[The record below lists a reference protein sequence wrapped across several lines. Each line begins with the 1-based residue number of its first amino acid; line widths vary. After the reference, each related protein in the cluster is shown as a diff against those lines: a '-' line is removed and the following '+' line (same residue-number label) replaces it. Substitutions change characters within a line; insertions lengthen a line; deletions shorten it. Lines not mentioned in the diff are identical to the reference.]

1 MNEMSKTNAAV
12 MRTPLGRVRGLG
24 SAKSG
29 THHWW
34 MQRVTSI
41 ALLPLTLWFVVSM
54 LSLAGASFAQTRAFL
69 AWPVNAVL
77 MLALIGLTF
86 HHIAAG
92 LQVVVEDYV
101 RKDMQRRPAR
111 HQGRLLAHGAGLCL
125 RRAARR
131 LYVSAF
137 HPSSKPKVS
146 ILWPSERLR

>member
-1 MNEMSKTNAAV
+1 MNDMSKTNAAV

-101 RKDMQRRPAR
+101 RKDMQRIGA
-111 HQGRLLAHGAGLCL
+111 LLVIKGGCWLMAL
-125 RRAARR
+125 
-131 LYVSAF
+131 VSAF
-137 HPSSKPKVS
+137 AV
-146 ILWPSERLR
+146 LRVAFT

>member
-101 RKDMQRRPAR
+101 RKDMQRIAA
-111 HQGRLLAHGAGLCL
+111 LLVIKGGCWLMALVCAFAVL
-125 RRAARR
+125 R
-131 LYVSAF
+131 VAF
-137 HPSSKPKVS
+137 T
-146 ILWPSERLR
+146 

>member
-77 MLALIGLTF
+77 MLALVGLTF

-101 RKDMQRRPAR
+101 RKDMQRIAA
-111 HQGRLLAHGAGLCL
+111 LLVIKGGCWLMALVCAFAVL
-125 RRAARR
+125 R
-131 LYVSAF
+131 VAF
-137 HPSSKPKVS
+137 T
-146 ILWPSERLR
+146 

>member
-1 MNEMSKTNAAV
+1 MNDMSKTNPAV

-54 LSLAGASFAQTRAFL
+54 LSLAGASYAQTRAFL

-92 LQVVVEDYV
+92 LQVVVEDYL
-101 RKDMQRRPAR
+101 RKDMQRIAA
-111 HQGRLLAHGAGLCL
+111 LLVIKGGCWLMALVCAFAVL
-125 RRAARR
+125 R
-131 LYVSAF
+131 VAF
-137 HPSSKPKVS
+137 T
-146 ILWPSERLR
+146 

>member
-101 RKDMQRRPAR
+101 RKEMQRIAA
-111 HQGRLLAHGAGLCL
+111 LLVIKGGCWLMALVCAFAVL
-125 RRAARR
+125 R
-131 LYVSAF
+131 VAF
-137 HPSSKPKVS
+137 T
-146 ILWPSERLR
+146 

>member
-1 MNEMSKTNAAV
+1 MNDMSKTNPAV

-54 LSLAGASFAQTRAFL
+54 LSLAGASYAQTRAFL

-101 RKDMQRRPAR
+101 RKEMQRIAA
-111 HQGRLLAHGAGLCL
+111 LLVIKGGCWLMALVCAFAVL
-125 RRAARR
+125 R
-131 LYVSAF
+131 VAF
-137 HPSSKPKVS
+137 T
-146 ILWPSERLR
+146 

>member
-1 MNEMSKTNAAV
+1 MAMNDMSKTNPAV

-101 RKDMQRRPAR
+101 RKEMQRIAA
-111 HQGRLLAHGAGLCL
+111 LLVIKGGCWLMALVCAFAVL
-125 RRAARR
+125 R
-131 LYVSAF
+131 VAF
-137 HPSSKPKVS
+137 T
-146 ILWPSERLR
+146 

>member
-1 MNEMSKTNAAV
+1 MSKTNADV

-101 RKDMQRRPAR
+101 RKDMQRIAA
-111 HQGRLLAHGAGLCL
+111 LLVIKGGCWLMALVCAFAVL
-125 RRAARR
+125 R
-131 LYVSAF
+131 VAF
-137 HPSSKPKVS
+137 T
-146 ILWPSERLR
+146 

>member
-1 MNEMSKTNAAV
+1 MNEMSKTNADV

-101 RKDMQRRPAR
+101 RKDMQRIAA
-111 HQGRLLAHGAGLCL
+111 LLVIKGGCWLMALVCAFAVL
-125 RRAARR
+125 R
-131 LYVSAF
+131 VAF
-137 HPSSKPKVS
+137 T
-146 ILWPSERLR
+146 

>member
-1 MNEMSKTNAAV
+1 MAMNDMSKTNPAV

-54 LSLAGASFAQTRAFL
+54 LSLAGASYAQTRAFL

-101 RKDMQRRPAR
+101 RKDMQRIAA
-111 HQGRLLAHGAGLCL
+111 LLVIKGGCWLMALVCAFAVL
-125 RRAARR
+125 R
-131 LYVSAF
+131 VAF
-137 HPSSKPKVS
+137 T
-146 ILWPSERLR
+146 

>member
-1 MNEMSKTNAAV
+1 MSGPNS

-34 MQRVTSI
+34 MQRVTSL
-41 ALLPLTLWFVVSM
+41 ALLPLTLWFVFAM
-54 LSLAGASFAQTRAFL
+54 LSLAGASYAQTRAFL

-101 RKDMQRRPAR
+101 KPESRRIAV
-111 HQGRLLAHGAGLCL
+111 LLVIKALCWLAALISGFSVL
-125 RRAARR
+125 R
-131 LYVSAF
+131 VAF
-137 HPSSKPKVS
+137 T
-146 ILWPSERLR
+146 

>member
-1 MNEMSKTNAAV
+1 MNDMSKTKPAV

-54 LSLAGASFAQTRAFL
+54 LSLAGASYAQTRAFL

-101 RKDMQRRPAR
+101 RKEMQRIAA
-111 HQGRLLAHGAGLCL
+111 LLVIKGGCWLMALVCAFAVL
-125 RRAARR
+125 R
-131 LYVSAF
+131 VAF
-137 HPSSKPKVS
+137 T
-146 ILWPSERLR
+146 

>member
-1 MNEMSKTNAAV
+1 MNDMSKTNPAV

-54 LSLAGASFAQTRAFL
+54 LSLAGASYAQTRAFL

-77 MLALIGLTF
+77 MLALVGLTF

-101 RKDMQRRPAR
+101 RKDMQRIAA
-111 HQGRLLAHGAGLCL
+111 LLVIKGGCWLMALVCAFAVL
-125 RRAARR
+125 R
-131 LYVSAF
+131 VAF
-137 HPSSKPKVS
+137 T
-146 ILWPSERLR
+146 

>member
-1 MNEMSKTNAAV
+1 MNDMSKTNPAV

-92 LQVVVEDYV
+92 LQVVVEDYL
-101 RKDMQRRPAR
+101 RKDMQRIAA
-111 HQGRLLAHGAGLCL
+111 LLVIKGGCWLMALVCAFAVL
-125 RRAARR
+125 R
-131 LYVSAF
+131 VAF
-137 HPSSKPKVS
+137 T
-146 ILWPSERLR
+146 